1 MTLLGGVALA
11 GFSALASQVGFL
23 LRHRGAVAA
32 PDVDVRRPLASA
44 VGLFRSKWWAIGYGV
59 AFVAYA
65 FHVGALSLV
74 SLSIVQSVL
83 AGGIVLLAVI
93 AERFFGF
100 GLTRRQWIGIGC
112 TAVGLAL
119 LAVTGEARTGDHSSD
134 FSAVAM
140 VAFETT
146 LVVAGTGL
154 ILCYRVPR
162 ARNQLGILLGAA
174 AGLLF
179 TVTHVAVKAI
189 TGLADGG
196 AAHLPPP
203 APP

>member
-1 MTLLGGVALA
+1 MKSRLSIKDCFSRFRGVTSFMTLLGGVLFAA
-11 GFSALASQVGFL
+11 FSALASQVGFL
-23 LRHRGAVAA
+23 LRHRGAVEA

-44 VGLFRSKWWAIGYGV
+44 AGLFRSKWWAIGYGV
-59 AFVAYA
+59 AIVAYA
-65 FHVGALSLV
+65 LHVGALTLV
-74 SLSIVQSVL
+74 SLSIVQAVL

-100 GLTRRQWIGIGC
+100 GLSRKQWIGIAC
-112 TAVGLAL
+112 SAVGLGL

-154 ILCYRVPR
+154 
-162 ARNQLGILLGAA
+162 
-174 AGLLF
+174 
-179 TVTHVAVKAI
+179 
-189 TGLADGG
+189 
-196 AAHLPPP
+196 
-203 APP
+203 